1 MQKFPDEASSSAA
14 SGAKTKQT
22 TTEKSMEKKKKYDLY
37 PEKVY
42 QYFYIMCPRTV
53 MSDS

>member
-1 MQKFPDEASSSAA
+1 MKLPRQLQVEQKQN
-14 SGAKTKQT
+14 KQQQ
-22 TTEKSMEKKKKYDLY
+22 KKVWRKKKYDLY